1 MTGCINAVRG
11 LELDRCRV
19 SAQLIDRK
27 RSRRSGRS
35 ISCWPAPICPNGLF
49 PQGVEIPEER
59 ARKREAK
66 ALTRDSRETFKSHLT
81 TPEEQGLGVPGLA
94 IVDRTEFFAGLQGAS
109 PDNAESVQFRIS
121 RIRAKKQTGDKSEV

>member
-1 MTGCINAVRG
+1 MRG
-11 LELDRCRV
+11 LVSLELDRCRV

-35 ISCWPAPICPNGLF
+35 ISCWPAPIRPNGLF
-49 PQGVEIPEER
+49 PQGVESPEER

-81 TPEEQGLGVPGLA
+81 TPEVLRQPGLGVPGLA
-94 IVDRTEFFAGLQGAS
+94 VVDRTEFFAGLQGAS
-109 PDNAESVQFRIS
+109 PNNVESVQFRIS
-121 RIRAKKQTGDKSEV
+121 RIRAKIGRASCR